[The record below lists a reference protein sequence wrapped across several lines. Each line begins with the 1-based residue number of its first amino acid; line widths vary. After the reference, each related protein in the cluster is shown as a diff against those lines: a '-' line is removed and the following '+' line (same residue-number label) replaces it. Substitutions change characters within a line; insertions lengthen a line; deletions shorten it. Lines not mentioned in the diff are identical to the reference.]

1 MRFWD
6 PDPEKSSPMYVLD
19 VSQGL
24 CGALFV
30 AIHVFQMAKTDDV
43 YVIFFWQLPSV
54 MSDRNQKKVLGEVK
68 GIATDILWLG
78 WKW

>member
-43 YVIFFWQLPSV
+43 YVIFF
-54 MSDRNQKKVLGEVK
+54 
-68 GIATDILWLG
+68 
-78 WKW
+78 